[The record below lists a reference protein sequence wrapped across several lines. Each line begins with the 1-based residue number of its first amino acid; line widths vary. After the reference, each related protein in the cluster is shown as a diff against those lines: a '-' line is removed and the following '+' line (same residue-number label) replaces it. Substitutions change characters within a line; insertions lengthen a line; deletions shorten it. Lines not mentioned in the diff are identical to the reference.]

1 MLGSLNLV
9 SSVALSLIISLT
21 AQVESRARQ
30 NCDVKYKLF
39 LEIFLLNFIPIS
51 AKLAV
56 SINSGWWDAISISIL
71 CSQR

>member
-9 SSVALSLIISLT
+9 SSVALSLVVSLT

-56 SINSGWWDAISISIL
+56 LKAVGGMLSLSIL